1 MEDEP
6 DIADVDDLGWVVDSL
21 LELARISLDEIRRNA
36 ESRTET
42 GTGSSSVETD
52 VEGSTERSDTDA
64 VRGEAS
70 EWSGRVDIFRIYT
83 I

>member
-1 MEDEP
+1 M
-6 DIADVDDLGWVVDSL
+6 DSL
-21 LELARISLDEIRRNA
+21 IELARISLAEIRRRA

-42 GTGSSSVETD
+42 GTGSSSAETD
-52 VEGSTERSDTDA
+52 VEGSTEPSDTDA

-70 EWSGRVDIFRIYT
+70 GWSGRVDIFLIPT